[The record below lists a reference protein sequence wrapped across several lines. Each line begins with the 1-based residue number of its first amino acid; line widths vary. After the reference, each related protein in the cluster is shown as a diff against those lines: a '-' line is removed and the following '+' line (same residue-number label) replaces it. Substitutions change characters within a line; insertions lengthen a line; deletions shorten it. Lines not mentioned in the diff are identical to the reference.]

1 MTAISKLSPEITL
14 VDTPKD
20 VAERALKCFIDDA
33 RNSINERGCFNVAI
47 SGGHTPERFF
57 ELLGETEVAKQIPWE
72 KVQVFWVDERCVGPD
87 AKASN
92 YGLAA
97 TTFLN
102 KVPIPPEN
110 VHRVSG
116 EECDYNVA
124 VHQYEDTIRS
134 VFEITKGQ
142 IPKFDLIVLGMG
154 DDGHIGSLFPNSCA
168 LFDTTDLASVVYVMD
183 GGYSRITLTHP
194 VITAANHLL
203 ILISGSEKAEILRDV
218 LQEEPDEV
226 KYPVHTLWPILD
238 KVTWLV
244 DNDAGRYLTS

>member
-1 MTAISKLSPEITL
+1 MASISKLDPQITR

-20 VAERALKCFIDDA
+20 MAKAALKCFIDDA
-33 RNSINERGCFNVAI
+33 NKAISDKGCFNVAI

-57 ELLGETEVAKQIPWE
+57 ELLGETEVGMHLPWE
-72 KVQVFWVDERCVGPD
+72 RVQVFWVDERCVGPQ

-97 TTFLN
+97 STFLN

-116 EECDYNVA
+116 EEHDYSVA
-124 VHQYEDTIRS
+124 VREYEDTIRRVFNIS
-134 VFEITKGQ
+134 VGQ
-142 IPKFDLIVLGMG
+142 MPTFDMIVLGMG
-154 DDGHIGSLFPNSCA
+154 ADGHIGSLFPNSCA
-168 LFDTTDLASVVYVMD
+168 LFDTTDLASAVYVMD

-203 ILISGSEKAEILRDV
+203 ILISGSEKANILQQV
-218 LQEEPDEV
+218 LQNEPDEV
-226 KYPVHTLWPILD
+226 QYPVHTLWPILE

-244 DNDAGRYLTS
+244 DEAAAKYI